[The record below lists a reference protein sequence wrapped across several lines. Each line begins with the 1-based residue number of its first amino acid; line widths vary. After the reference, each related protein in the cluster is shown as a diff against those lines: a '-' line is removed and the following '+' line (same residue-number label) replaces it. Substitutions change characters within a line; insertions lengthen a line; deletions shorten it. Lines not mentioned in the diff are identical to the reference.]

1 MAPEKLAAIMRYKDG
16 PDGWA
21 ARGNAVHKALETHL
35 AGEGIIFDN
44 CWAPWIDPL
53 LDCELFQGA
62 EVIATEYRLCDASKS
77 LGGSFDF
84 LLRAASG
91 EIVLGDLKTVKTK
104 AAGKRREPAAK
115 QLGAYVAM
123 LNDHHPELPIDR
135 CVTVVAAPDD
145 CHVLKQDPDE
155 CLGQWIDAWD
165 CFEMTLEDW

>member
-1 MAPEKLAAIMRYKDG
+1 MAPETLAAIMRYKDG

-35 AGEGIIFDN
+35 AGEGIIFEN
-44 CWAPWIDPL
+44 RWAPWIDPL

-104 AAGKRREPAAK
+104 AAAKRRDPATK

-123 LNDHHPELPIDR
+123 LNDHHPELPIDQ

-145 CHVLKQDPDE
+145 CRVLKQDSDE

-165 CFEMTLEDW
+165 CFKMTLEDW